1 MPNGP
6 AAEVAEL
13 LSVPLEQLVTALGRG
28 IGEAQS
34 ALDLHS
40 IDIQRQIDEDPVLAQ
55 YGLQA
60 TWYQIPSTQLEL
72 KVAVAAQEPP
82 RPAGA
87 PPGPVIHRIG
97 GVERPALPRIWAQPV
112 NARYRNQFGYDVTAA
127 STVSLTVV
135 PVPPPNQAAA
145 GRPTRTTEEAL
156 AIADPDLAKD
166 PAGQPIG
173 RVTVNYNPGARSWYV
188 LQTQET
194 DDTTTLL
201 RLVRIDDETG
211 TVTKRVTGGS

>member
-40 IDIQRQIDEDPVLAQ
+40 IDIQRRIDEDPVLAQ

-72 KVAVAAQEPP
+72 KVAVVAQEPP
-82 RPAGA
+82 RPPQA
-87 PPGPVIHRIG
+87 PTGPPIELVA
-97 GVERPALPRIWAQPV
+97 GVERPALPRLWAQPV
-112 NARYRNQFGYDVTAA
+112 NARYRNQFGYDVSAA

-135 PVPPPNQAAA
+135 PVPPPNQASA
-145 GRPTRTTEEAL
+145 GRPTRTAEEAL
-156 AIADPDLAKD
+156 AIADPDLVKD
-166 PAGQPIG
+166 TTGTPAGRI
-173 RVTVNYNPGARSWYV
+173 TVNYNSGARSWYV

-194 DDTTTLL
+194 DDAVTLL

-211 TVTKRVTGGS
+211 TVTKRMTGGA

>member
-1 MPNGP
+1 MPNG
-6 AAEVAEL
+6 AAGEVAEL

-40 IDIQRQIDEDPVLAQ
+40 IEIQRLIDEDPVLSQ

-72 KVAVAAQEPP
+72 KIAVAVQQPP
-82 RPAGA
+82 RPAME
-87 PPGPVIHRIG
+87 PSVPHTEIVG
-97 GVERPALPRIWAQPV
+97 GVERPVLPRVWAQPV
-112 NARYRNQFGYDVTAA
+112 NARYKNQFGYDVSAA

-135 PVPPPNQAAA
+135 PVPPPGEAAA
-145 GRPTRTTEEAL
+145 GRPTRTAEQVRAT
-156 AIADPDLAKD
+156 ADPDLVKD
-166 PAGQPIG
+166 SAGRPVG

-188 LQTQET
+188 LQTQQT
-194 DDTTTLL
+194 ADTVTLL
-201 RLVRIDDETG
+201 VLVRIDDETG
-211 TVTKRVTGGS
+211 TVTKRVTGGA